1 MAFEFSL
8 ATVLR
13 VRDIVEQ
20 REERLLQRI
29 QQQIA
34 QTSQALAETN
44 ADISRWNV
52 RGTTELFSL
61 SVGRDF
67 QASYAALQQL
77 KLSREELLGQL
88 EKLKQLREIQLT
100 VYRASRCER
109 EMLTDMRDKKRAVYN
124 SGMTRRA
131 QSTLDD
137 NFVARQRR
145 S

>member
-29 QQQIA
+29 QQQIT

-100 VYRASRCER
+100 LYRASRCER

>member
-29 QQQIA
+29 QQQIT
-34 QTSQALAETN
+34 QTSQGLAETN

-100 VYRASRCER
+100 VYRASRCDR

-137 NFVARQRR
+137 DFVARQRR

>member
-34 QTSQALAETN
+34 QTSQSLAETI

-52 RGTTELFSL
+52 RGATELLSL
-61 SVGRDF
+61 SRGRDF

-77 KLSREELLGQL
+77 KLNREELLGQL
-88 EKLKQLREIQLT
+88 DKLKQLREIQLT

-109 EMLTDMRDKKRAVYN
+109 EMLTDMRDKKRAVYD
-124 SGMTRRA
+124 SGMTRRE

>member
-20 REERLLQRI
+20 REERLLQLI

-34 QTSQALAETN
+34 QTSQSLGETI

-52 RGTTELFSL
+52 LGATELLSL
-61 SVGRDF
+61 SRGRDF

-77 KLSREELLGQL
+77 KLNREELLGQL
-88 EKLKQLREIQLT
+88 DKLKQLREIQLT

-109 EMLTDMRDKKRAVYN
+109 EMLTDMRDKKRAVYD
-124 SGMTRRA
+124 SGLTRRA

>member
-34 QTSQALAETN
+34 QTLQALAETN

>member
-34 QTSQALAETN
+34 QTSQSLAETI

-52 RGTTELFSL
+52 RGATELLSL
-61 SVGRDF
+61 SRGRDF

-77 KLSREELLGQL
+77 KLNREELLGQL
-88 EKLKQLREIQLT
+88 DKLKQLREIQLT

-109 EMLTDMRDKKRAVYN
+109 EMLTDMRDKKRAVYD

>member
-29 QQQIA
+29 QQQIT

-52 RGTTELFSL
+52 RGTTELFSHA
-61 SVGRDF
+61 VGRDF

-137 NFVARQRR
+137 DFVARQRR

>member
-34 QTSQALAETN
+34 QTSQTLAETN

-52 RGTTELFSL
+52 RGATELFNL
-61 SVGRDF
+61 AVGRDF

-77 KLSREELLGQL
+77 KLSHVELLGQL
-88 EKLKQLREIQLT
+88 DKLEQLREIQLK
-100 VYRASRCER
+100 VYRAARCER
-109 EMLTDMRDKKRAVYN
+109 EMLTDMRDKKRVVYN

>member
-1 MAFEFSL
+1 M
-8 ATVLR
+8 
-13 VRDIVEQ
+13 
-20 REERLLQRI
+20 LQRI

-52 RGTTELFSL
+52 RGATELFRVSL
-61 SVGRDF
+61 GRDL

-77 KLSREELLGQL
+77 KLSHVELLGQL
-88 EKLKQLREIQLT
+88 DKLEQLREIQLT
-100 VYRASRCER
+100 VYRAARCER
-109 EMLTDMRDKKRAVYN
+109 EMLTDMRDKKRVVYN
-124 SGMTRRA
+124 SEMTRRA